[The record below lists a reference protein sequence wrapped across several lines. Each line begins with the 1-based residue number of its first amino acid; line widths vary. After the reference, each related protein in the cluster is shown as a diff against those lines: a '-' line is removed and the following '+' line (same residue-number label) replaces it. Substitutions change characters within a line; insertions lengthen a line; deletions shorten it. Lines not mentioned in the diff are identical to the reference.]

1 MKIKYFDKAIEW
13 LFLALVFLSPVIF
26 DRRIGIVF
34 SLTKVTAMRIL
45 VVIIL
50 SIWAI
55 KLLITRKHD
64 FRRTPLDWPV
74 LSYLL
79 AVTVATITSVHT
91 AISFIGFYG
100 RFEGLVTW
108 YLFALIFWIALNYFR
123 GLEKL
128 KLIVA
133 TVAPTASIM
142 SIYGIIQRHEL
153 DPYAWGGVVTW
164 QRVIATIGQP
174 NFLAAY
180 MCMSFFLLLFFFLL
194 PAKPKEEA
202 KTEGL
207 GARGK
212 GQGKREEKKSAR
224 PCLPAGRGGS
234 AFGGKKED
242 WWISYLPLIYYLMPI
257 VLFVITIYSMT
268 GEQPF
273 IWHLSFVAMA
283 AFALLFAY
291 TYEQLPRLTLSL
303 IMGASLVLSYICIF
317 YTQSR
322 GGFLGF
328 AAGLVLFVLLVPREY
343 LLKNLK
349 KLSILAAVIVLVSA
363 WVIMTPGNSPFQRFS
378 QEITVQA
385 VPEPQSQA
393 APAPKPE
400 AKVAAPK
407 KTKVELAGAAGS
419 RGETWKSAF
428 RIIADNPVFGIG
440 PEVLKMVFPRYET
453 ELFRFKET
461 FHVKQ
466 DRCHNET
473 MDTALTKGLVGFFFY
488 WGLVFYVFYLG
499 MKKWKKVGVEGELM
513 IAALLSSLISY
524 VIQNQFSFGVVAIT
538 SLFWIMWAMA
548 ANVDAPDYK
557 EAEGEIGLD
566 DVPWLPIAGIV
577 AVALLLLY
585 LATIQF
591 RADLAFK
598 SGKSFSDMG
607 NAQEALRHFEHA
619 VSLLPFEGGAVT
631 HYGISAL
638 NASQQAGD
646 PERGKL
652 IEKSLKIF
660 EFGMKVDP
668 LNADNFYITS
678 RINLMKGDWR
688 GAIAFAEKALK
699 IDPYYAEAHLTL
711 ANAYE
716 RLGDPGKARR
726 HYQEAGQI
734 NPELMEPK
742 LKRGW
747 GLIESGNL
755 DEAFGL
761 FQELMLTDPRN
772 PSVHDGLG
780 AIYLKRGERV
790 RAKEEF
796 EQALSLNPGDG
807 YAQRA
812 LQWLK

>member
-1 MKIKYFDKAIEW
+1 MKIKYFDKAVEW

-34 SLTKVTAMRIL
+34 SLTKVTTMRIL
-45 VVIIL
+45 VVLIL
-50 SIWAI
+50 SIWAV

-79 AVTVATITSVHT
+79 AVTVATLTSVHT
-91 AISFIGFYG
+91 VISFIGFYG

-123 GLEKL
+123 GIDKL
-128 KLIVA
+128 KLIIA

-153 DPYAWGGVVTW
+153 DPYSWGGVVTW

-194 PAKPKEEA
+194 PSKAKG
-202 KTEGL
+202 TEGIE
-207 GARGK
+207 GEVGRRRDK
-212 GQGKREEKKSAR
+212 KKEKIEKQ
-224 PCLPAGRGGS
+224 
-234 AFGGKKED
+234 KKED
-242 WWISYLPLIYYLMPI
+242 WWIRYLPLVYYLMPI

-268 GEQPF
+268 GEAPF
-273 IWHLSFVAMA
+273 VWHLSFVAMA
-283 AFALLFAY
+283 IFALLFAY
-291 TYEQLPRLTLSL
+291 TYEQLPRLALSL

-328 AAGLVLFVLLVPREY
+328 AVGLVLFILLVPREY

-363 WVIMTPGNSPFQRFS
+363 WVIMTPGNSPFARFS
-378 QEITVQA
+378 QEISVQSA
-385 VPEPQSQA
+385 AAEPQAQA
-393 APAPKPE
+393 APVPK
-400 AKVAAPK
+400 V

-428 RIIADNPVFGIG
+428 RIIADNPLFGIG

-453 ELFRFKET
+453 EMFRFKET

-473 MDTALTKGLVGFFFY
+473 MDTAVTKGLVGFFLY
-488 WGLVFYVFYLG
+488 WGLVFYIFYLG
-499 MKKWKKVGVEGELM
+499 LKKWKKVGIEGELM
-513 IAALLSSLISY
+513 IAALLSSMASY
-524 VIQNQFSFGVVAIT
+524 IVQNQFSFGVVAIT
-538 SLFWIMWAMA
+538 SLFWIMWAMT
-548 ANVDAPDYK
+548 ANVDAEDVLD
-557 EAEGEIGLD
+557 AEGEIGWD
-566 DVPWLPIAGIV
+566 DIPWLPVAGVAIA
-577 AVALLLLY
+577 ALLMLY
-585 LATIQF
+585 LSIIQF

-598 SGKSFSDMG
+598 AGKGNSDAG
-607 NAQEALRHFEHA
+607 NSQEALLHFEHS
-619 VSLLPFEGGAVT
+619 VKLLPFEGGAVT

-638 NASQQAGD
+638 NSGQYDRA
-646 PERGKL
+646 
-652 IEKSLKIF
+652 LKIF
-660 EFGMKVDP
+660 EFGMQVDP

-678 RINLMKGDWR
+678 RVYLMKSDWKT
-688 GAIAFAEKALK
+688 AIAFAEKALK
-699 IDPYYAEAHLTL
+699 IDPYYAEAHITL

-716 RLGDPGKARR
+716 RLGQNEVARA
-726 HYQEAGQI
+726 HYQQAAQI

-742 LKRGW
+742 LKGAW
-747 GLIESGNL
+747 QLINDGKI
-755 DEAFGL
+755 EAAFKV

-772 PSVHDGLG
+772 PSVHNGLG
-780 AIYLKRGERV
+780 AIYLKRGERG
-790 RAKEEF
+790 RAREEF
-796 EQALSLNPGDG
+796 EQALQLNPADG

>member
-1 MKIKYFDKAIEW
+1 MKLKHFDKIIEW
-13 LFLALVFLSPVIF
+13 FFLALVFLSPVIF

-34 SLTKVTAMRIL
+34 SLTKTTTMRIL
-45 VVIIL
+45 VILIL
-50 SIWAI
+50 SVWAI
-55 KLLITRKHD
+55 KLLITKKHG

-79 AVTVATITSVHT
+79 AATVATITSVHT
-91 AISFIGFYG
+91 VISFIGFYG
-100 RFEGLVTW
+100 RFEGLSTW

-123 GLEKL
+123 GIEKL
-128 KLIVA
+128 KLIIA

-153 DPYAWGGVVTW
+153 DPYSWGGVVTW

-194 PAKPKEEA
+194 PGKEKGIEGAEGVVGRRREGKKAKV
-202 KTEGL
+202 
-207 GARGK
+207 
-212 GQGKREEKKSAR
+212 EK
-224 PCLPAGRGGS
+224 P
-234 AFGGKKED
+234 KKED
-242 WWISYLPLIYYLMPI
+242 WWIQYLPLVYYLMPI

-268 GEQPF
+268 GEAPLV
-273 IWHLSFVAMA
+273 WHLSFVAMA
-283 AFALLFAY
+283 IFALLFAY

-328 AAGLVLFVLLVPREY
+328 AVGLVLFILLVPREY
-343 LLKNLK
+343 LLKNIK

-363 WVIMTPGNSPFQRFS
+363 WVIMTPGNSPFDRFS
-378 QEITVQA
+378 QEISVQS

-393 APAPKPE
+393 APAPKG
-400 AKVAAPK
+400 

-440 PEVLKMVFPRYET
+440 PEVLKMAFPRYET

-473 MDTALTKGLVGFFFY
+473 FDVAVTKGLVGFFLY
-488 WGLVFYVFYLG
+488 WGLLFYIFYLG
-499 MKKWKKVGVEGELM
+499 IKKWKKVGIEGELM
-513 IAALLSSLISY
+513 IAALLSSMASY
-524 VIQNQFSFGVVAIT
+524 IVQNQFSFGVVAIT
-538 SLFWIMWAMA
+538 SLFWIMWAMT
-548 ANVDAPDYK
+548 ANVDVEDIK
-557 EAEGEIGLD
+557 EAEGEIGWD
-566 DVPWLPIAGIV
+566 DIPWLPVAGIII
-577 AVALLLLY
+577 AALLLLY
-585 LATIQF
+585 LSTIQF

-598 SGKSFSDMG
+598 AGKGYSDAG
-607 NAQEALRHFEHA
+607 NSQEALRHFENS
-619 VSLLPFEGGAVT
+619 VKILPFEGGAVT
-631 HYGISAL
+631 HYGIAAL
-638 NASQQAGD
+638 NSGQYDRA
-646 PERGKL
+646 
-652 IEKSLKIF
+652 LKIF
-660 EFGMKVDP
+660 ENGMRVDP

-678 RINLMKGDWR
+678 RVYLMKADWNT
-688 GAIAFAEKALK
+688 AIAFAEKALK
-699 IDPYYAEAHLTL
+699 IDPYYAEAHITL

-716 RLGDPGKARR
+716 RLGQNDLARA
-726 HYQEAGQI
+726 HYQEAARINPQLSEPKVKRAWQLINNGQI
-734 NPELMEPK
+734 
-742 LKRGW
+742 
-747 GLIESGNL
+747 
-755 DEAFGL
+755 DEAFKL
-761 FQELMLTDPRN
+761 FQELMLSEPRN
-772 PSVHDGLG
+772 PSVHNGLG
-780 AIYLKRGERV
+780 AIYLKRGERG
-790 RAKEEF
+790 RAREEF

>member
-194 PAKPKEEA
+194 PAKEKGS
-202 KTEGL
+202 EGVE
-207 GARGK
+207 G
-212 GQGKREEKKSAR
+212 E
-224 PCLPAGRGGS
+224 GGS
-234 AFGGKKED
+234 RRHGKKEKVEKRKKED
-242 WWISYLPLIYYLMPI
+242 WWIQYLPLVYYLMPI

-273 IWHLSFVAMA
+273 IWHLSFAAMA

-328 AAGLVLFVLLVPREY
+328 AAGLVFFVLLVPREY
-343 LLKNLK
+343 LLRNLK

-473 MDTALTKGLVGFFFY
+473 MDTAVTKGLVGFFFY
-488 WGLVFYVFYLG
+488 WGLVFYIFYLG

-524 VIQNQFSFGVVAIT
+524 IIQNQFSFGVVAIT

-566 DVPWLPIAGIV
+566 DVPWLPIAGI
-577 AVALLLLY
+577 AVMVLLLLY

-598 SGKSFSDMG
+598 SGKSYSDMG
-607 NAQEALRHFEHA
+607 NAQEAMRHFEHS
-619 VSLLPFEGGAVT
+619 VSLLPFEGGTIT
-631 HYGISAL
+631 HYGIAAL

-652 IEKSLKIF
+652 IEKSLQIF
-660 EFGMKVDP
+660 EYGMKVDP
-668 LNADNFYITS
+668 LNADNFYIAS
-678 RINLMKGDWR
+678 RIYLMRSDWNT
-688 GAIAFAEKALK
+688 AIAFAEKALK

-726 HYQEAGQI
+726 HYEIAGQI

-747 GLIESGNL
+747 GLIESGAL
-755 DEAFGL
+755 DEAFQL
-761 FQELMLTDPRN
+761 FQELMLSDPRN

-780 AIYLKRGERV
+780 AIYLRRGERV

>member
-1 MKIKYFDKAIEW
+1 MKIKYFDKAVEW
-13 LFLALVFLSPVIF
+13 VFLVLVFLAPVIF

-34 SLTKVTAMRIL
+34 SLTKITTMRIL
-45 VVIIL
+45 VVLIL
-50 SIWAI
+50 SVWAI
-55 KLLITRKHD
+55 KLLITKKHD

-79 AVTVATITSVHT
+79 AVTVATLTSVHT
-91 AISFIGFYG
+91 VISFIGFYG
-100 RFEGLVTW
+100 RFEGLSTW

-123 GLEKL
+123 GIEKL
-128 KLIVA
+128 KLIIA

-194 PAKPKEEA
+194 PAKEKPVEELE
-202 KTEGL
+202 T
-207 GARGK
+207 RDWGK
-212 GQGKREEKKSAR
+212 GKGKREKVEK
-224 PCLPAGRGGS
+224 P
-234 AFGGKKED
+234 KKED
-242 WWISYLPLIYYLMPI
+242 WWIAYLPLVYYLMPI

-268 GEQPF
+268 GDAPLV
-273 IWHLSFVAMA
+273 WHLSFVAMA
-283 AFALLFAY
+283 ISALLFAY
-291 TYEQLPRLTLSL
+291 TYEQLPRLALSL

-328 AAGLVLFVLLVPREY
+328 AVGLVLFVLLVPREY

-349 KLSILAAVIVLVSA
+349 KLAILAAVIVLVSA
-363 WVIMTPGNSPFQRFS
+363 WVIMTPGNSPFDRFS
-378 QEITVQA
+378 QEITVQS

-400 AKVAAPK
+400 AKVAPAPK

-453 ELFRFKET
+453 DLFRFKET

-473 MDTALTKGLVGFFFY
+473 FDAAVTKGLVGFFSY
-488 WGLVFYVFYLG
+488 WGLVFYIFYLG
-499 MKKWKKVGVEGELM
+499 IKKWKKVGIEGELM
-513 IAALLSSLISY
+513 IAALLSSMASY
-524 VIQNQFSFGVVAIT
+524 IIQNQFSFGVVAIT
-538 SLFWIMWAMA
+538 SLFWIMWAMT
-548 ANVDAPDYK
+548 ANVDAEDTK
-557 EAEGEIGLD
+557 EPEGEIGLD
-566 DVPWLPIAGIV
+566 DIPWLPVAGVVIT
-577 AVALLLLY
+577 ALILLY
-585 LATIQF
+585 LSTIQF

-598 SGKSFSDMG
+598 AGKSYSDAG
-607 NAQEALRHFEHA
+607 NTQEALKHFEHSVA
-619 VSLLPFEGGAVT
+619 ILPFEGGAVT
-631 HYGISAL
+631 HYGIAAL
-638 NASQQAGD
+638 NSGQY
-646 PERGKL
+646 
-652 IEKSLKIF
+652 EKALKIF
-660 EFGMKVDP
+660 ENGMRVDP

-678 RINLMKGDWR
+678 RVYLMKSDWNT
-688 GAIAFAEKALK
+688 AIAFAEKALK

-716 RLGDPGKARR
+716 RLGQIDVART
-726 HYQEAGQI
+726 HYLEAARI
-734 NPELMEPK
+734 NPQLMEPK
-742 LKRGW
+742 LKRAWQILNDGK
-747 GLIESGNL
+747 I
-755 DEAFGL
+755 DEAFGI
-761 FQELMLTDPRN
+761 FQELMLSEPRN
-772 PSVHDGLG
+772 PSVHNGLG
-780 AIYLKRGERV
+780 AIYLKRGERG

-796 EQALSLNPGDG
+796 EQALQLNPGDA